1 MSLRNEWQPVSNPA
15 HSPKHTVATEFG
27 YWCADSLGLGIPG
40 RVVCAPVSEF
50 NRESEVNQAR
60 RKALSKIIETLTD
73 LRMELG
79 DLYDEEQ
86 AAYDNLPDS
95 LRESEAGQKRMSNA
109 DDIDSAINSIDS
121 AISDIESSIGE

>member
-1 MSLRNEWQPVSNPA
+1 M
-15 HSPKHTVATEFG
+15 
-27 YWCADSLGLGIPG
+27 
-40 RVVCAPVSEF
+40 
-50 NRESEVNQAR
+50 NQAR

-86 AAYDNLPDS
+86 TAYDNLPDS
-95 LRESEAGQKRMSNA
+95 LQASEAGQKRMSNA